1 MTTVGIREFKANL
14 SAHLRRVE
22 AGERVTITDRGRA
35 IATLEPVEAVGRREP
50 PAWLKKLAAEGRVRL
65 GSGGPVGQWPRI
77 RLKGGVSASA
87 VIIEDRR

>member
-1 MTTVGIREFKANL
+1 MTTIGIRELKANL

-35 IATLEPVEAVGRREP
+35 IATLEPVDPIERREP
-50 PAWLKKLAAEGRVRL
+50 PAWLKQLAVEGRVRL

-77 RLKGGVSASA
+77 KSKGLLASKT
-87 VIIEDRR
+87 VIEDRR